1 MKLTIIGCSGSMSG
15 KRSAASSYLIQ
26 AKERTSET
34 DRDSTRTWSVVLDFG
49 PGAMGQLL
57 NYLDP
62 AMLDSIIASHLHAD
76 HFADIVGMQVYR
88 RWYPEGA
95 LARIPVYTPGDGVA
109 RTRGIADDPAD
120 EDYATEFDF
129 VKVGAG
135 TVIELGPMKIE
146 FFQAHHT
153 IPALS
158 IRITAPSEEDPNKD
172 VVFTYSGDTD
182 TCEGVIEAARGA
194 NLFLCEAAFEE
205 GRDTVRGVHMTGL
218 RAGEVAQEAGAQKLL
233 LTHLQPWTSR
243 EKTKADAQRAYDG
256 EVHVVQ
262 AGEEYTF

>member
-1 MKLTIIGCSGSMSG
+1 MKLTIVGCSGSMSG

-26 AKERTSET
+26 AKEHTSEAE
-34 DRDSTRTWSVVLDFG
+34 RDSARTWSVVLDFG

-95 LARIPVYTPGDGVA
+95 LARIPVYTPGDGAA
-109 RTRGIADDPAD
+109 RTRGISDDPAD
-120 EDYATEFDF
+120 EDYASEFDF
-129 VKVGAG
+129 VRVQAG
-135 TVIELGPMKIE
+135 STVEIGPMKIE
-146 FFQAHHT
+146 FFQALHT

-158 IRITAPSEEDPNKD
+158 IRITGPSDARPGED

-182 TCEGVIEAARGA
+182 TCDGVIAAAAGA
-194 NLFLCEAAFEE
+194 DLFLCEAAFEE
-205 GRDTVRGVHMTGL
+205 SRDTVRGVHMTGL
-218 RAGEVAQEAGAQKLL
+218 RAGEVAQAAQAQKLL
-233 LTHLQPWTSR
+233 LTHLQPWTCP
-243 EKTKADAQRAYDG
+243 EKTTSDAQRVFDG

-262 AGEEYTF
+262 AGEEYIF